1 MHIHILVTVA
11 SLCTV
16 VLANYPSDDKKD
28 AVTDY
33 PFDPNQAG
41 VPDVALDASQA
52 AKVSAIVSSLLSLST
67 ALDIPSSLASELSN
81 IPTSASTLGYSPTG
95 VSQLD
100 EQLSGTNKPD
110 WYTSLSPDAKSYV
123 DNAVSILDSVYS
135 LESILTTATVWKTTS
150 VGVVGGTTAT
160 PASTWESTWASS
172 TKFDDWG
179 SSWTSTTGA
188 GKWDSSWASSTGTDN
203 WDSSWASSTGVN
215 NWESTSPSSTSSKA
229 GESVFGGSTNTKDS
243 TAAQTT
249 GPIEV
254 TTSNATPVMCSLSL
268 GLVLA
273 VAVGMICAM

>member
-1 MHIHILVTVA
+1 MHINILVMVA
-11 SLCTV
+11 SLYTV
-16 VLANYPSDDKKD
+16 VLANYPSDDNKD
-28 AVTDY
+28 AVADY
-33 PFDPNQAG
+33 PFNPNQAG

-52 AKVSAIVSSLLSLST
+52 AVVSGIVSSLSAFST

-135 LESILTTATVWKTTS
+135 LESILTTATAWQTTP
-150 VGVVGGTTAT
+150 VGVVDGMTAI
-160 PASTWESTWASS
+160 PLSTWESTWATS
-172 TKFDDWG
+172 TKFDDWE
-179 SSWTSTTGA
+179 SSWTS
-188 GKWDSSWASSTGTDN
+188 STGCDN
-203 WDSSWASSTGVN
+203 WDSSWASSTGVD

-229 GESVFGGSTNTKDS
+229 EESVFGSSTGTKDS

-254 TTSNATPVMCSLSL
+254 TTSNASPVMCSLSL
-268 GLVLA
+268 GLALA
-273 VAVGMICAM
+273 VAVGLICAT